1 MANAPQDNSSSTP
14 VSPLIHDDNNTSS
27 PDQPR
32 LNLVDFTTV
41 DTKLKFEDAIRN
53 NSLNELETLLQSK
66 EDLLNIP
73 IEHRITEGQRIVTL
87 KLTPLSFA
95 ATLGHS
101 LALAVLLD
109 HVPDVDAQ
117 IPHTGI
123 IALHLA
129 SRYGYKDCVKLLLS
143 KGAKVNL
150 QDQRGWGPLHYA
162 ARYGKQEVITCLLDE
177 EAKPD
182 LRNNKGDT
190 PFHTAATYGN
200 LDSLKLL
207 YQRGSEKSI
216 NEANNLLNTP
226 LHLAILNSGDDAV
239 EWLLSSGALVNQPGY
254 EGNTPLIMATTT
266 GKVELITLLIRSGAN
281 IHQTNNKL
289 QTPLL
294 VACQN
299 QNLEIVDKLKQ
310 YGALV
315 TDVDQDGDNCF
326 HMAIWS
332 EKESPETARTLFSRL
347 VSYGTDINQQN
358 KNGYTPLALACHLQ
372 LPPHVKSLLE
382 FDAEINKEDITKGT
396 TALMEACGR
405 PDDQIVDILLERN
418 ADMTIRD
425 NHGLTALSRACDKGR
440 LNQVKALLRK
450 GSKAVVS
457 DKDRDTPL
465 RIALHHGY
473 IEIALELLAAEEYY
487 PRSLAAKI
495 SSPNQIDDV
504 ERIKSLLLEH
514 FGNAKFETP
523 EQLHAVMYWAVSNGS
538 RELADKCINHDNGVL
553 QWNREGN
560 TWLHVAADSGA
571 LEIVRLLLT
580 KVAEERDKPAEW
592 ANAEAI
598 VKRNIRGD
606 SPLTISI
613 ERGHDGVRELFWS
626 KLKQLGNTKA
636 DFVNTN
642 PTVANWVLELL
653 AQYERPGHERILME
667 LLQKWYG
674 EANLG
679 PDDTALHW
687 AVLRRKVLVVWWL
700 LSKGGYS
707 TGEIGSALE
716 LVLEDITGV
725 CDVIRELLLHPPP
738 LLEHVPNPNKVHT
751 ATSGSFDDIT
761 LNSLGHIVDIVF
773 DGKSVKIPYIRPRV
787 GDIIAEAG
795 LESLMKSAQDDLGQY
810 ELNVLRKDWEQ
821 TAPDQDDVS
830 GTPVGDWVRSM
841 SSRQNIHRQDLL
853 VRWIHLPVNDLY
865 LMRVS
870 IILVNQILP
879 QASHTGPKGTS
890 KQAITRFKPFGDRLR
905 NLDEAFRSKLERAS
919 RRRGQA
925 LHEASMCSM
934 YARLYRVCCRSSPPS
949 QQQQS
954 QAKQNGHSNRTPSES
969 DISKGYNGCIA
980 LYIPYLTVG
989 SYEPSTFP
997 PPVTATPQEFDGST
1011 YGWSSRRIKHMPLTL
1026 DQYYYPTVSDT
1037 SKRDNDQVLSRFLH
1051 KKGPQTGHGRHVA
1064 PHANKKILMVNH
1076 LWVWIIDEK
1085 TIITATSDISNREAP
1100 KSLREITGGLVETTL
1115 RHILYNKDRVFEG
1128 AVSVEYI
1135 MEVILGAAT
1144 RLFTQK
1150 SIVLPDTTLRGPIE
1164 VFRESIRDV
1173 ANHQTS
1179 LFMEFLKRL
1188 QQEPGGQGQAPND
1201 ELDSK
1206 AQGKS
1211 VHSNPHHVISA
1222 EMTVLES
1229 IRDIRDELNIL
1240 KSLAED
1246 QEVVWKQAFA
1256 SIYPEKESQFGLH
1269 TPAEVKRDLDAMLL
1283 EARNIEDYIT
1293 NLLDLRQ
1300 ADYSREQA
1308 DVSGRLA
1315 ADSAQQS
1322 RVIFIFTVITIVFL
1336 PLSFLSSLF
1345 AIDVSVFPHEGENL
1359 RYQGWWLFPILFGV
1373 TVIVSTPTIAFAWNV
1388 DAVSAWFRKL
1398 ATAIAAKF
1406 NNTVAFLAVFAI
1418 RLGIQYRRKIKSQA
1432 GGSV

>member
-32 LNLVDFTTV
+32 LNLVEFTTV

-95 ATLGHS
+95 ATLGHN
-101 LALAVLLD
+101 LALAILLD
-109 HVPDVDAQ
+109 HVPDVDAV
-117 IPHTGI
+117 IPSTGI
-123 IALHLA
+123 TALHLA
-129 SRYGYKDCVKLLLS
+129 ARYGYKDSVELLLS
-143 KGAKVNL
+143 KGAKPNL
-150 QDQRGWGPLHYA
+150 QDEEKRSPLHHA
-162 ARYGKQEVITCLLDE
+162 ARYGKEEVIAYLLDKG
-177 EAKPD
+177 ANPG
-182 LRNNKGDT
+182 LRNNQGDS
-190 PFHTAATYGN
+190 PFHTAAKYGY

-207 YQRGSEKSI
+207 YQRGSEKFI
-216 NEANNLLNTP
+216 NEANNLLNAP
-226 LHLAILNSGDDAV
+226 LHLAILHSGDDAIK
-239 EWLLSSGALVNQPGY
+239 WLLSSGALVNQPGY
-254 EGNTPLIMATTT
+254 NGNTPLIMATTT
-266 GKVELITLLIRSGAN
+266 GKAELITLLIRSGAN

-315 TDVDQDGDNCF
+315 TDVDRDGDNCF

-332 EKESPETARTLFSRL
+332 EKESPDTIRPLFSTL

-358 KNGYTPLALACHLQ
+358 KNGYTPLALACNLQ

-382 FDAEINKEDITKGT
+382 FDAEINKGDITKGI
-396 TALMEACGR
+396 TALMEACGQL
-405 PDDQIVDILLERN
+405 DDQIVDMLLERN
-418 ADMTIRD
+418 ADMTVRD
-425 NHGLTALSRACDKGR
+425 NHGLTALSRACSRGR

-450 GSKAVVS
+450 GSKVVVS
-457 DKDRDTPL
+457 DRDGDTPL

-523 EQLHAVMYWAVSNGS
+523 EQLHVVMYWAVSNGAL
-538 RELADKCINHDNGVL
+538 ELADRCVTHNEGVL
-553 QWNREGN
+553 EWDTEGN

-571 LEIVRLLLT
+571 LEIGRLLLT
-580 KVAEERDKPAEW
+580 KVTGEQNKPAEW

-674 EANLG
+674 EANLV

-716 LVLEDITGV
+716 LVLEDTGV

-810 ELNVLRKDWEQ
+810 ELNVLRKDWGQ

-865 LMRVS
+865 LMRELVS
-870 IILVNQILP
+870 RL
-879 QASHTGPKGTS
+879 SHDS
-890 KQAITRFKPFGDRLR
+890 KRSETDHAALMKHFDR
-905 NLDEAFRSKLERAS
+905 SWSERAAGAGKHYMKP
-919 RRRGQA
+919 R
-925 LHEASMCSM
+925 C
-934 YARLYRVCCRSSPPS
+934 V
-949 QQQQS
+949 QQQS

-969 DISKGYNGCIA
+969 DISEGYNGCIA
-980 LYIPYLTVG
+980 LYMPYLTVG

-997 PPVTATPQEFDGST
+997 PPVTTTPQEFDGST
-1011 YGWSSRRIKHMPLTL
+1011 YGWSSIRIKHMPLTL

-1100 KSLREITGGLVETTL
+1100 RSLREITGGLVETTL

-1128 AVSVEYI
+1128 TVSVEYI
-1135 MEVILGAAT
+1135 MELILGAAT
-1144 RLFTQK
+1144 RFFTQK
-1150 SIVLPDTTLRGPIE
+1150 SIVLPDKTLRGPIE

-1211 VHSNPHHVISA
+1211 AHSNPHHVISA

-1283 EARNIEDYIT
+1283 EARNIEDYVT

-1300 ADYSREQA
+1300 ADYSRGQA
-1308 DVSGRLA
+1308 DVSARLA
-1315 ADSAQQS
+1315 ADSAKQS
-1322 RVIFIFTVITIVFL
+1322 RIIFIFTVITIVFL

-1345 AIDVSVFPHEGENL
+1345 AIDVSIFPHEAGDL
-1359 RYQGWWLFPILFGV
+1359 RYQPWWLFPILFGV
-1373 TVIVSTPTIAFAWNV
+1373 TAIVSTPTIALAWNV
-1388 DAVSAWFRKL
+1388 DAVSGWLKKPG
-1398 ATAIAAKF
+1398 TIAANFKRWNAIPSKF
-1406 NNTVAFLAVFAI
+1406 NKLVALLAIFARRVGI
-1418 RLGIQYRRKIKSQA
+1418 ANDDTAPQKNKITRVWESLRRRLP
-1432 GGSV
+1432 GSNNETRTNRAPLYP

>member
-1 MANAPQDNSSSTP
+1 MANVPQDNSSSTP
-14 VSPLIHDDNNTSS
+14 VSPLTHDDNNVSS

-32 LNLVDFTTV
+32 PNSVDLTAI
-41 DTKLKFEDAIRN
+41 DLKDKLEDAIRN
-53 NSLNELETLLQSK
+53 DSRNEVETLLNS
-66 EDLLNIP
+66 EWGLLNVF
-73 IEHRITEGQRIVTL
+73 IEHRITEGNRIVTL
-87 KLTPLSFA
+87 NLTPLSFA
-95 ATLGHS
+95 AALGCS
-101 LALAVLLD
+101 LALEVLLD
-109 HVPDVDAQ
+109 RVPDVDAV
-117 IPHTGI
+117 IPSTGI
-123 IALHLA
+123 TALHLA
-129 SRYGYKDCVKLLLS
+129 ARYGYKDSVELLLLR
-143 KGAKVNL
+143 GANINL
-150 QDQRGWGPLHYA
+150 QDQEGRSPLHYA
-162 ARYGKQEVITCLLDE
+162 ARYGKQEVITYLLDNK
-177 EAKPD
+177 ANPD
-182 LRNNKGDT
+182 LRNNKGDS

-207 YQRGSEKSI
+207 YKRGSEKYI
-216 NEANNLLNTP
+216 NEVNKSFNAS

-239 EWLLSSGALVNQPGY
+239 EWLLDSGAVVDQPGKN
-254 EGNTPLIMATTT
+254 GDTPLIIASSK
-266 GKVELITLLIRSGAN
+266 GKVELVTLLIQYEAN
-281 IHQTNNKL
+281 VHKPNNKSK
-289 QTPLL
+289 TPLL
-294 VACQN
+294 AACQN
-299 QNLEIVDKLKQ
+299 SNIDVVEELKHS
-310 YGALV
+310 GAPV
-315 TDVDQDGDNCF
+315 VDVDLDGDTCF

-332 EKESPETARTLFSRL
+332 NEESPDVIRNLFSLL
-347 VSYGTDINQQN
+347 VSYGTDINQHN
-358 KNGYTPLALACHLQ
+358 KRGHSPLTLACNLQ
-372 LPPHVKSLLE
+372 LPQHVKFLLE
-382 FDAEINKEDITKGT
+382 FNADVNKKHARKGS
-396 TALMEACGR
+396 TALMEACGQE
-405 PDDQIVDILLERN
+405 DDQIVDMLLERN
-418 ADMTIRD
+418 PDMTVRD
-425 NHGLTALSRACDKGR
+425 KHGLTALALACNEGR
-440 LNQVKALLRK
+440 FNQVKALLNK
-450 GSKAVVS
+450 GSKVIVP
-457 DKDRDTPL
+457 DRDGDTPL
-465 RIALHHGY
+465 RIALRGEY
-473 IEIALELLAAEEYY
+473 VEIALELLAAEEYY
-487 PRSLAAKI
+487 PRSLATKI
-495 SSPNQIDDV
+495 SSPDRTDDV
-504 ERIKSLLLEH
+504 HKIGSRLLEQ
-514 FGNAKFETP
+514 FE
-523 EQLHAVMYWAVSNGS
+523 EARFDALEKLHVVMYWAVSNGAL
-538 RELADKCINHDNGVL
+538 ELADRCIIHNERVL
-553 QWNREGN
+553 EWNKEGN

-571 LEIVRLLLT
+571 VEIVRLLLT
-580 KVAEERDKPAEW
+580 KVAEEQNKPAEW

-613 ERGHDGVRELFWS
+613 ERGHDEVRELFWS
-626 KLKQLGNTKA
+626 KLKQLGDTEA

-679 PDDTALHW
+679 PDNNTALHC

-707 TGEIGSALE
+707 STDAIGSALG
-716 LVLEDITGV
+716 LVPEDTGV
-725 CDVIRELLLHPPP
+725 CGVIRKLLLHPPP

-751 ATSGSFDDIT
+751 ATPCLVDDLT

-773 DGKSVKIPYIRPRV
+773 DGKSVKIPYTRPHV
-787 GDIIAEAG
+787 SNIIAEAG

-810 ELNVLRKDWEQ
+810 ELNVLRKDWGQ
-821 TAPDQDDVS
+821 TAPNQDDVG
-830 GTPVGDWVRSM
+830 GTPVRDWVRPM

-853 VRWIHLPVNDLY
+853 VRWIHLPVNDRSETDHAA
-865 LMRVS
+865 LMKHFDRS
-870 IILVNQILP
+870 WSEL
-879 QASHTGPKGTS
+879 AAGAGKHYM
-890 KQAITRFKPFGDRLR
+890 KPRCV
-905 NLDEAFRSKLERAS
+905 
-919 RRRGQA
+919 
-925 LHEASMCSM
+925 M
-934 YARLYRVCCRSSPPS
+934 
-949 QQQQS
+949 
-954 QAKQNGHSNRTPSES
+954 
-969 DISKGYNGCIA
+969 
-980 LYIPYLTVG
+980 PYLTIG
-989 SYEPSTFP
+989 SYEPSILPTA
-997 PPVTATPQEFDGST
+997 VTTTPQEFDGST
-1011 YGWSSRRIKHMPLTL
+1011 NGWSSRRIKHTPLTL
-1026 DQYYYPTVSDT
+1026 DQYYYPTISDT
-1037 SKRDNDQVLSRFLH
+1037 SKRDNNQVLSKFLE
-1051 KKGPQTGHGRHVA
+1051 KKNLQEDHDRRVA
-1064 PHANKKILMVNH
+1064 PRANKKILMVNH

-1100 KSLREITGGLVETTL
+1100 RSLREITGGLVETTL

-1135 MEVILGAAT
+1135 MELILGAAT

-1188 QQEPGGQGQAPND
+1188 QQEPGGQGQAPNG

-1211 VHSNPHHVISA
+1211 AHSNPHHVISA

-1246 QEVVWKQAFA
+1246 QEVVWKQVFA
-1256 SIYPEKESQFGLH
+1256 STYPEKESQFGLH

-1283 EARNIEDYIT
+1283 EARNIEDYVT

-1388 DAVSAWFRKL
+1388 DAVSAWFKKL
-1398 ATAIAAKF
+1398 GTAIASKF
-1406 NNTVAFLAVFAI
+1406 NDLVAFLAIFAI
-1418 RLGIQYRRKIKSQA
+1418 GVGIQYRRKVKSQA